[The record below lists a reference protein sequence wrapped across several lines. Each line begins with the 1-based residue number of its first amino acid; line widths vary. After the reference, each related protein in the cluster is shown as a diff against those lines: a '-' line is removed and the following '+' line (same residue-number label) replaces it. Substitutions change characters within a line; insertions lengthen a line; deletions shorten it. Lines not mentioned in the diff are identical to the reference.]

1 MRLLVALD
9 RPRDL
14 GPAHIEVTADG
25 TATVGEVARAKGLE
39 IRIDR
44 DSVPE
49 WLRGDVL
56 RLRQAILNYASNA
69 LKFTEHG
76 HIILAAKLLAA
87 EGDELHIRFS
97 VSDTGIG
104 IDAERLSQLFQS
116 FTQADASTTRQYGG
130 SGLGLVI
137 TRHLAELMGGEA
149 GADSVPGQGSTF
161 WFTARLKLAAPSRS
175 AGEATLPDD
184 AEARLKQIYGGRRVL
199 LVEDEPVNQEIACM
213 LLEDVDLLVD
223 VANDG
228 VEAVERASQAR
239 YDLILMDMQM
249 PRLDGLQAT
258 RLIRH
263 LPDYERT
270 PIVAMTAN
278 AFAED
283 KERCLAAG
291 MSDFIAKPVN
301 PEVLFATLFNNLE
314 QSAAAQG

>member
-1 MRLLVALD
+1 M
-9 RPRDL
+9 
-14 GPAHIEVTADG
+14 H
-25 TATVGEVARAKGLE
+25 
-39 IRIDR
+39 
-44 DSVPE
+44 
-49 WLRGDVL
+49 GD
-56 RLRQAILNYASNA
+56 
-69 LKFTEHG
+69 
-76 HIILAAKLLAA
+76 
-87 EGDELHIRFS
+87 
-97 VSDTGIG
+97 
-104 IDAERLSQLFQS
+104 
-116 FTQADASTTRQYGG
+116 
-130 SGLGLVI
+130 
-137 TRHLAELMGGEA
+137 A
-149 GADSVPGQGSTF
+149 GAESVLGQGSTF
-161 WFTARLKLAAPSRS
+161 WFTARLKLAAPSGS

-184 AEARLKQIYGGRRVL
+184 AESRLKQIYGGRRVL

-314 QSAAAQG
+314 QSGAAQG

>member
-1 MRLLVALD
+1 MISLRAWERAALVAADFFGGLEDGLAGDHLAPCDDLTVAAHRD
-9 RPRDL
+9 R
-14 GPAHIEVTADG
+14 GPARPALLDDAQAD
-25 TATVGEVARAKGLE
+25 
-39 IRIDR
+39 
-44 DSVPE
+44 
-49 WLRGDVL
+49 
-56 RLRQAILNYASNA
+56 IL
-69 LKFTEHG
+69 
-76 HIILAAKLLAA
+76 LLA
-87 EGDELHIRFS
+87 
-97 VSDTGIG
+97 
-104 IDAERLSQLFQS
+104 
-116 FTQADASTTRQYGG
+116 
-130 SGLGLVI
+130 
-137 TRHLAELMGGEA
+137 
-149 GADSVPGQGSTF
+149 
-161 WFTARLKLAAPSRS
+161 
-175 AGEATLPDD
+175 DD

-301 PEVLFATLFNNLE
+301 PEVLFAILFNNLE